1 METERYSDY
10 NKSRLRPFGGH
21 ASSRNTLAYLLK
33 HTRRDFLEFGKESFR
48 SDRVSAMPK
57 LVTWL
62 RTASR
67 PHFVRPINRG
77 KSDIITSMDF
87 QNKIAF
93 VTGSTQGIGLAI
105 AHRLSNDGAMVI
117 LNSPNEKDNSVLE
130 QFSNETKVRFMT
142 ADIANK
148 SDLEKLKQQIEG
160 EFGRLDLLVANAGV
174 LPLPAGIDDITDEN
188 VSRTIDVNLKG
199 TFNTL
204 KILGGLIRE
213 TSQDGSI
220 VALTSVDGIIGE
232 PYGVIYSS
240 TKAGIIS
247 LTKSFARNYKVPL
260 VRVNAVAPGLVDTP
274 LTASTGE
281 DPSWTTDLSII
292 QRMCKPEEIASAVA
306 FLLSQD
312 ASFITGQVLVVD
324 GGFTLK

>member
-1 METERYSDY
+1 MFRQKPKQAAWLGAAKPLCVASDTLQRKICY
-10 NKSRLRPFGGH
+10 NQ
-21 ASSRNTLAYLLK
+21 
-33 HTRRDFLEFGKESFR
+33 
-48 SDRVSAMPK
+48 AM
-57 LVTWL
+57 
-62 RTASR
+62 
-67 PHFVRPINRG
+67 N
-77 KSDIITSMDF
+77 F
-87 QNKIAF
+87 QDKIAL

-105 AHRLSNDGAMVI
+105 ARKLFDSGATVI
-117 LNSPNEKDNSVLE
+117 LNSPNETDKSVLG
-130 QFSNETKVRFMT
+130 QFSNETRIRFIV

-148 SDLEKLKQQIEG
+148 SDLEKLKQQIKD

-188 VSRTIDVNLKG
+188 MSRTIDVNLKG

-204 KILGGLIRE
+204 KILGGLIKE

-247 LTKSFARNYKVPL
+247 LTKSFARKYKEPL

-292 QRMCKPEEIASAVA
+292 QRMGKPEEIASAVA

-312 ASFITGQVLVVD
+312 ASFVTGQVLAVD